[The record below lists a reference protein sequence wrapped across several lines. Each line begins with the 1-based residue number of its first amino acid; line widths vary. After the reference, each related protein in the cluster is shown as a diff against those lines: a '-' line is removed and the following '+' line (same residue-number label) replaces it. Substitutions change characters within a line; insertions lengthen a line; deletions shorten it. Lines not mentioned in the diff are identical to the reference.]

1 MIAVSQENIDRERSS
16 FFSSELRA
24 ASKRKIMLIN
34 GKKRG
39 EIFSF
44 LGLQPSFLGASPLAP
59 HARSRSTVIQRE
71 TALSLRK
78 TKLERVPQ

>member
-44 LGLQPSFLGASPLAP
+44 LGASPLAP